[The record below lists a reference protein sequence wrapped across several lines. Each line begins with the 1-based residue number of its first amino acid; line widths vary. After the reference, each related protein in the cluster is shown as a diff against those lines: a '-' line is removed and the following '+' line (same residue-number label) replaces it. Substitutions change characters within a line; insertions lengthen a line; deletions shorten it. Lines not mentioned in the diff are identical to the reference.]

1 MHQSMRTSAESQEG
15 WYPRPTWQSTAG
27 VAAFAVLGMVLS
39 LFTFPLFRRFGFAAV
54 VMVIGT
60 PFLLALFVRAIPELF
75 SGLQAVRKS
84 FSWRE
89 GCLALLFL
97 SAATFAVR
105 NVNTA
110 VSQPLDALAALRFGP
125 ELIVAVILASRIAS
139 GKSSLKYMLSGVPAC
154 LTLFCLVSLLST
166 LWSIVPIWTF
176 FKSGEFLLDVTLAA
190 VIFQSA
196 TRAED
201 YLKVL
206 NWIWILYAVETLIPW
221 VGAVVS
227 PATAWDDL
235 GRLRA
240 DIPLVGPNNIGA
252 TGAVLA
258 LVAISRLLWH
268 NRRPAERAWYW
279 SVFIFGMASLLVAQT
294 RNAIGGFLLG
304 LPLVLL
310 FANRKWVVAALAGL
324 GVPLLLLT
332 SASTIASTYLRRGQ
346 SDEEV
351 QGLTGRMD
359 WWNYAW
365 QQVSFHPWTG
375 LGMYAGG
382 RFGVLARMGRAEAG
396 YMHSDWLEVAVGTS
410 FWGILTLLAAVL
422 GSWWYL
428 CKGALC
434 RRLSALERSLAAEC
448 IGVMAVLTVH
458 SIFNDEFCWHVPL
471 LFLGVLGCAEMLRR
485 RMKDTARRFVP
496 WNATTRPDLYSP
508 VLGSRA

>member
-1 MHQSMRTSAESQEG
+1 MQPSMRTSAGIHEP
-15 WYPRPTWQSTAG
+15 WYERPTVQSTVG
-27 VAAFAVLGMVLS
+27 VAGFVVLGLLLS
-39 LFTFPLFRRFGFAAV
+39 MISFPLFRRFGFAAL
-54 VMVIGT
+54 VMVVGS
-60 PFLLALFVRAIPELF
+60 PFVLVLFVRALPELF
-75 SGLQAVRKS
+75 SGLGAVRKN

-125 ELIVAVILASRIAS
+125 ELIVAIILASRIAS
-139 GKSSLKYMLSGVPAC
+139 GKSSLKYLLSGLPAC
-154 LTLFCLVSLLST
+154 LALFCLVSLVST

-190 VIFQSA
+190 VIFQSVN
-196 TRAED
+196 RAED

-221 VGAVVS
+221 IGAVVS

-258 LVAISRLLWH
+258 LVAISRLLWR
-268 NRRPAERAWYW
+268 NRTTGQRAWYLA
-279 SVFIFGMASLLVAQT
+279 VLIFGLASLVAAQT

-304 LPLVLL
+304 LPLLL
-310 FANRKWVVAALAGL
+310 IFANRKWIVAALAGI
-324 GVPLLLLT
+324 GTPLLLLT
-332 SASTIASTYLRRGQ
+332 SASTVVTTYLRRGQ

-365 QQVSFHPWTG
+365 QQVTFHPWTG

-422 GSWWYL
+422 GTWWFL
-428 CKGALC
+428 CKGAVC
-434 RRLSALERSLAAEC
+434 NRLGTLERALAVEC

-471 LFLGVLGCAEMLRR
+471 LFLGVLGCSEMLRR
-485 RMKDTARRFVP
+485 RMKDTSRNFGR
-496 WNATTRPDLYSP
+496 ATKPAQMASK
-508 VLGSRA
+508 

>member
-1 MHQSMRTSAESQEG
+1 MRTSASIHER
-15 WYPRPTWQSTAG
+15 WYGRPTVQSTVG
-27 VAAFAVLGMVLS
+27 VAGFVLLGLVLS
-39 LFTFPLFRRFGFAAV
+39 VISFPLFRRFGFAALAI
-54 VMVIGT
+54 VIGA
-60 PFLLALFVRAIPELF
+60 PFVLALFVRALPELF
-75 SGLQAVRKS
+75 SGLRAVREN
-84 FSWRE
+84 FGWRE

-139 GKSSLKYMLSGVPAC
+139 GKSSLKYLLSGLPAC
-154 LTLFCLVSLLST
+154 LALFCLVSLVST

-190 VIFQSA
+190 VIFQSVNH
-196 TRAED
+196 AED
-201 YLKVL
+201 YLKIL

-221 VGAVVS
+221 IGAAIS

-258 LVAISRLLWH
+258 LVAISRLLW
-268 NRRPAERAWYW
+268 RDRKPGERAWYLA
-279 SVFIFGMASLLVAQT
+279 VLIFGIASLVAAQT

-304 LPLVLL
+304 LPLVLI
-310 FANRKWVVAALAGL
+310 FSNRKWIVAALAGI
-324 GVPLLLLT
+324 GTPLLLLT
-332 SASTIASTYLRRGQ
+332 SASTIATTYLRRGQ

-422 GSWWYL
+422 GTWWFL
-428 CKGALC
+428 IKGAVC
-434 RRLSALERSLAAEC
+434 RRLSALERALAVEC

-485 RMKDTARRFVP
+485 RMKDQPRRFARSTAS
-496 WNATTRPDLYSP
+496 NRPDLYSP
-508 VLGSRA
+508 VLGSRPY